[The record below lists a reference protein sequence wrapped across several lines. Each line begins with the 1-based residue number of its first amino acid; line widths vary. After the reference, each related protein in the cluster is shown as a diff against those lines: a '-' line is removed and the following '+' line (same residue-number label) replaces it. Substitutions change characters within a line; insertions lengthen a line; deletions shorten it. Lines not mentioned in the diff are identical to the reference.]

1 MGSFLVPEI
10 DMIFGDGVG
19 ASLVRRPYCE
29 HGVGLWCDVDAL
41 GLGGLKTRP
50 PRRHLIQSVE
60 SPVLRGP
67 RV

>member
-1 MGSFLVPEI
+1 
-10 DMIFGDGVG
+10 MIFGDGVG
-19 ASLVRRPYCE
+19 ASLVRRLIANTVLVC
-29 HGVGLWCDVDAL
+29 GCDVDAL

-67 RV
+67 PVYKKRNVFL